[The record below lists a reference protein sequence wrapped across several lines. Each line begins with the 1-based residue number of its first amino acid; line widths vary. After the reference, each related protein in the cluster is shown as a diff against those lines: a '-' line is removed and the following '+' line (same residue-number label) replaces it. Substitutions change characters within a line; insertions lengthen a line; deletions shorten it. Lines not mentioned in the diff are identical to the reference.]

1 MGDARI
7 DGRPVALEAA
17 IAEAARMLA
26 ASRLPVIAGLGT
38 DIAGARAAVALA
50 TRIGGVVDHMHSA
63 AVVRDLAVMRQAG
76 AYLTTPSEAR
86 LRGDTLLL
94 VGPRLIEAW
103 PDLGRLFGR
112 LRAPEAGAAERR
124 IFWLCP
130 GKGETDAAIRTVGRK
145 ADELPTV
152 LATLR
157 AHIAGRP
164 AGRIA
169 KPVAALAT
177 ALQAAHFGVAVWS
190 AASLDAP
197 AIEMLFGLI
206 DDLNAGTRFSGLA
219 LAPGDNAHGVLQACG
234 WLTGFPMRTAFGRG
248 APEHDPWRCDAAR
261 LVGDG
266 EADCG
271 LWISAYRAAAPGWH
285 RAVPQIVLAAQPGP
299 GQRVFIQVGR
309 PALDHD
315 AVEHDM
321 TSGMIVARA
330 ARQPSALPSV
340 AEMIA
345 RIAAALPQ
353 EGLPC

>member
-17 IAEAARMLA
+17 IAEAAHMLA

-38 DIAGARAAVALA
+38 DIAGARAAVSLA
-50 TRIGGVVDHMHSA
+50 VGIGGVVDHMHAA
-63 AVVRDLAVMRQAG
+63 AVIRDLAVMRQAG

-94 VGPRLIEAW
+94 VGAGLIEAW
-103 PDLGRLFGR
+103 PDLGCLFGT
-112 LRAPEAGAAERR
+112 LGTPEAGAGERR

-130 GKGETDAAIRTVGRK
+130 GKGTTDAAIKTVGRK
-145 ADELPTV
+145 ADELPTL
-152 LATLR
+152 LAVLR

-164 AGRIA
+164 AGKIA
-169 KPVAALAT
+169 KPVATLAT
-177 ALQAAHFGVAVWS
+177 ALQAARFGVAVWS
-190 AASLDAP
+190 AASLGAP

-206 DDLNAGTRFSGLA
+206 DDLNANTRFSGLP

-248 APEHDPWRCDAAR
+248 APEHDPWRCDTTR
-261 LVGDG
+261 LVDDG
-266 EADCG
+266 EADCA

-321 TSGMIVARA
+321 ASGMLVARA
-330 ARQPSALPSV
+330 ARRANDLPSV

-345 RIAAALPQ
+345 RIAAALPHA
-353 EGLPC
+353 GLPC